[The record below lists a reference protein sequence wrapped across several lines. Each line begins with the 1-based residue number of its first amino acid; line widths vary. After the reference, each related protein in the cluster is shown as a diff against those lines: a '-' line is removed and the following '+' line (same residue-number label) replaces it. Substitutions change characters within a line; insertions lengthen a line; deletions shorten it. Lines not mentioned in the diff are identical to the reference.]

1 MMTQEEYVRD
11 AIGLLS
17 QLIATPSTSRN
28 EKDAADI
35 MEKALRN
42 YGFTPHRE
50 ANNVWVIS
58 PHFDE
63 QKPTLL
69 LNAHIDTVKP
79 VDSWRRDPFAPTIE
93 GDTLYGLG
101 SNDCGG
107 GLCSLLQ
114 TFRMLTE
121 KTQNYNLIYLASAE
135 EEVSGKDGI
144 SRALPL
150 LPKIDLAIVGEPT
163 GMQPAVAEKGLMV
176 LDVIAH
182 GKSGH
187 AARNEGVNAIYE
199 ALDDMRWIRDYK
211 FEKVSPFLGS
221 TKMTLTVV
229 NAGTQHNVIPDTCT
243 MLVDIRTNE
252 FYDNEE
258 LYHFICQ
265 HLKSEVKAHSFRL
278 KSSRI
283 DPEHPLYKVCRFV
296 ERKIK
301 YADKSNNFNLAE
313 KFIELTRPPY
323 GLFQSYAGMGMLA
336 FAMRPYVNKIFDLN
350 GKPREVQHMV
360 EDVVEVFKSWEDGK
374 ISQKVTFRFET
385 PEEGKISKAFIRV
398 FNLTR
403 FKDISEISSLKNA
416 RWVMTHSFVPEKK
429 YPLWSLKFVSDDV
442 AKPEV
447 KKLVEN
453 INTICVEVGS
463 SNPNL
468 LSETADGIK
477 LYEFELKNL
486 INDADNFRKGFL
498 AFLQTEES
506 VKLNESEFDDA
517 VHYISTHQQAEVGTW
532 NESEVLNALLK
543 WRVSTMPSVPPTPH
557 DHPLPPVPPVTPP
570 PTPFAGQKRQKALD
584 KVDQI
589 SDVYQAKNLLHRI
602 VDLGYETIL
611 DTILNN

>member
-1 MMTQEEYVRD
+1 MTQEEYVKD
-11 AIGLLS
+11 AVGLLS

-28 EKDAADI
+28 EKDAAGI

-50 ANNVWVIS
+50 ANNVWVID

-211 FEKVSPFLGS
+211 FEKVSPFLGP

-229 NAGTQHNVIPDTCT
+229 NAGTQHNVIPDKCT

-258 LYHFICQ
+258 VYHFICQ

-283 DPEHPLYKVCRFV
+283 DPEHPL
-296 ERKIK
+296 IK
-301 YADKSNNFNLAE
+301 KCVA
-313 KFIELTRPPY
+313 
-323 GLFQSYAGMGMLA
+323 MGM
-336 FAMRPYVNKIFDLN
+336 
-350 GKPREVQHMV
+350 KPFGSPTLSDQALMPFPS
-360 EDVVEVFKSWEDGK
+360 FKLGPGESSRSHSADE
-374 ISQKVTFRFET
+374 
-385 PEEGKISKAFIRV
+385 FIR
-398 FNLTR
+398 
-403 FKDISEISSLKNA
+403 ISEIA
-416 RWVMTHSFVPEKK
+416 DAIAK
-429 YPLWSLKFVSDDV
+429 YKELLDGV
-442 AKPEV
+442 A
-447 KKLVEN
+447 
-453 INTICVEVGS
+453 I
-463 SNPNL
+463 
-468 LSETADGIK
+468 
-477 LYEFELKNL
+477 
-486 INDADNFRKGFL
+486 
-498 AFLQTEES
+498 
-506 VKLNESEFDDA
+506 
-517 VHYISTHQQAEVGTW
+517 
-532 NESEVLNALLK
+532 
-543 WRVSTMPSVPPTPH
+543 
-557 DHPLPPVPPVTPP
+557 
-570 PTPFAGQKRQKALD
+570 
-584 KVDQI
+584 
-589 SDVYQAKNLLHRI
+589 
-602 VDLGYETIL
+602 
-611 DTILNN
+611 

>member
-35 MEKALRN
+35 MGKALRN

-50 ANNVWVIS
+50 ANNVWVIA

-114 TFRMLTE
+114 IFRMLTE
-121 KTQNYNLIYLASAE
+121 KPQSYNLIYLASAE

-163 GMQPAVAEKGLMV
+163 GMNPAVAEKGLMV

-211 FEKVSPFLGS
+211 FEKVSEFLGP

-229 NAGTQHNVIPDTCT
+229 NAGTQHNVIPDKCT

-258 LYHFICQ
+258 VYHFICQ

-283 DPEHPLYKVCRFV
+283 DPEHPL
-296 ERKIK
+296 IK
-301 YADKSNNFNLAE
+301 KCVA
-313 KFIELTRPPY
+313 
-323 GLFQSYAGMGMLA
+323 MGM
-336 FAMRPYVNKIFDLN
+336 
-350 GKPREVQHMV
+350 KPFGSPTLSDQALMPFPS
-360 EDVVEVFKSWEDGK
+360 FKLGPGESSRSHSADE
-374 ISQKVTFRFET
+374 
-385 PEEGKISKAFIRV
+385 FIR
-398 FNLTR
+398 
-403 FKDISEISSLKNA
+403 ISEIA
-416 RWVMTHSFVPEKK
+416 DAIAK
-429 YPLWSLKFVSDDV
+429 YK
-442 AKPEV
+442 E
-447 KKLVEN
+447 
-453 INTICVEVGS
+453 
-463 SNPNL
+463 L
-468 LSETADGIK
+468 LDGAAI
-477 LYEFELKNL
+477 
-486 INDADNFRKGFL
+486 
-498 AFLQTEES
+498 
-506 VKLNESEFDDA
+506 
-517 VHYISTHQQAEVGTW
+517 
-532 NESEVLNALLK
+532 
-543 WRVSTMPSVPPTPH
+543 
-557 DHPLPPVPPVTPP
+557 
-570 PTPFAGQKRQKALD
+570 
-584 KVDQI
+584 
-589 SDVYQAKNLLHRI
+589 
-602 VDLGYETIL
+602 
-611 DTILNN
+611 